1 MPQTK
6 NKEEMKMPIQI
17 SHLSKS
23 FGIDT
28 ILDGISMNIQD
39 NEKVGLIGA
48 NGAGKTTLLK
58 IIAGELSYDS
68 GTIFT
73 PKDSTIGFLKQNP
86 EDGITSTMWED
97 IMEIFSDVTAI
108 EAQMREAEAKMSD
121 VNLSEKDKEELL
133 AQYARLS
140 ATFDAKG
147 GFEIHTK
154 IKTVLNGMGFEDFDS
169 KKVRVNTLSG
179 GERTKFSLAKLLLKS
194 PDILLLDEPTNHLDF
209 KTMQWLESYLKS
221 YRGAVIIVSHDRYF
235 LDSLVDTI
243 YEIERTAA
251 TRYPGNYTK
260 YLETKKTN
268 YEIALKHYEEQQAE
282 IKRLED
288 YVAKNKVRA
297 STAKSAKSKQ
307 KAIDRIE
314 VVEKPVLYGKACR
327 FKFEPEF
334 TSYKDV
340 LICENLEL
348 GVNDG
353 GIMKTIAT
361 GISLD
366 IKRGEKVAIIGKN
379 GVGKSTLLK
388 TISGMNKT
396 YGGSFEFG
404 RNVLLGFYDQQQEML
419 HEKSTVLNEIW
430 DRFPRMDEVEV
441 RTLLGTVLFTD
452 EDVYKRVSDLSG
464 GERARLLLLAIM
476 LERSNTLLLDEPT
489 NHLDLPSKE
498 ALDTAVKNFDGT
510 VILVSHDRYFLNK
523 VADKIIELT
532 PTGVFCYNGNYDE
545 YINGKNAIIQNEEN
559 ASHTSSAAESYEQ
572 TKRKQATIRN
582 LTKKVEAAEAS
593 IEEKENEI
601 ENLKGLISEAGSDY
615 DKVKELFEKQEKCEK
630 ELDDLYELWNTLTKE
645 LDSIV

>member
-1 MPQTK
+1 
-6 NKEEMKMPIQI
+6 MPIQI
-17 SHLSKS
+17 SQICKS
-23 FGIDT
+23 YGVDI
-28 ILDGISMNIQD
+28 ILDGISMNIAD
-39 NEKVGLIGA
+39 NEKIGLIGA
-48 NGAGKTTLLK
+48 NGAGKTTLLR

-73 PKDSTIGFLKQNP
+73 PKDSTVGFLKQNP
-86 EDGITSTMWED
+86 EDGITLTMWED
-97 IMEIFSDVTAI
+97 IMEIFSDITSI
-108 EAQMREAEAKMSD
+108 EQQMRDLEDKMSD
-121 VNLSEKDKEELL
+121 PSLADDEREDVLST
-133 AQYARLS
+133 YARLS
-140 ATFDAKG
+140 AAFDAKG
-147 GFEIHTK
+147 GFDINTK
-154 IKTVLNGMGFEDFDS
+154 IKTVLNGMGFEDFDA
-169 KKVRVNTLSG
+169 KKVKVNTLSG

-235 LDSLVDTI
+235 LDALVDTI
-243 YEIERTAA
+243 YEIERTSA
-251 TRYPGNYTK
+251 TRYPGNYTQ
-260 YLETKKTN
+260 YLETKKVN

-307 KAIDRIE
+307 KAVDRIE
-314 VVEKPVLYGKACR
+314 RIEKPVMFGKACR
-327 FKFEPEF
+327 FKFSQEF
-334 TSYKDV
+334 SSYKDV
-340 LICENLEL
+340 LICEELEL
-348 GVNDG
+348 AVNDG
-353 GIMKTIAT
+353 GIMKTIAKN
-361 GISLD
+361 INID

-388 TISGMNKT
+388 TVSGMNKT

-404 RNVLLGFYDQQQEML
+404 RNVEFSFYDQQQELL

-476 LERSNTLLLDEPT
+476 LEKANTLLLDEPT

-498 ALDTAVKNFDGT
+498 ALDSAVKNYEGT

-532 PTGVFCYNGNYDE
+532 PNGVFCYNGNYDE
-545 YINGKNAIIQNEEN
+545 YINRKNDIIQNEEKAKSVN
-559 ASHTSSAAESYEQ
+559 VSSAESYEI
-572 TKRKQATIRN
+572 TKRRQANIRN
-582 LTKKVEAAEAS
+582 LQKKIETAENNIETKEEEVEN
-593 IEEKENEI
+593 IKQQI
-601 ENLKGLISEAGSDY
+601 TDAGSDY
-615 DKVKELFEKQEKCEK
+615 EKVKELYEKQEKSEK

>member
-1 MPQTK
+1 
-6 NKEEMKMPIQI
+6 MPIQI
-17 SHLSKS
+17 SQITKS
-23 FGIDT
+23 YGVDT
-28 ILDGISMNIQD
+28 ILEGISMNIAD
-39 NEKVGLIGA
+39 NEKIGLIGA

-58 IIAGELSYDS
+58 IIAGELPYDS

-73 PKDSTIGFLKQNP
+73 PKDSTVGFLKQNP
-86 EDGITSTMWED
+86 EDGVTLTMWED
-97 IMEIFSDVTAI
+97 IMEIFSDITVV
-108 EAQMREAEAKMSD
+108 EEQMRETETKMSD
-121 VNLSEKDKEELL
+121 VNISDSQREELL
-133 AQYARLS
+133 SLYSRLS

-147 GFEIHTK
+147 GFDIDTR
-154 IKTVLNGMGFEDFDS
+154 IKTVLNGMGFEDFDV
-169 KKVRVNTLSG
+169 KNVKVNTLSG
-179 GERTKFSLAKLLLKS
+179 GERTKFSLAKLLLKN

-235 LDSLVDTI
+235 LDALVDTI
-243 YEIERTAA
+243 YEIERTNA

-307 KAIDRIE
+307 KAVDRIDRL
-314 VVEKPVLYGKACR
+314 EKPLMFGKACR
-327 FKFEPEF
+327 FSFSQEYS
-334 TSYKDV
+334 SYKDV
-340 LICENLEL
+340 LICEDLEL
-348 GVNDG
+348 CVNAG
-353 GIMKTIAT
+353 GILKTIAT
-361 GISLD
+361 GINLD

-388 TISGMNKT
+388 TISGINKT

-404 RNVLLGFYDQQQEML
+404 RNVDFSFYDQQQEML
-419 HEKSTVLNEIW
+419 HEKTTVLNEIW

-464 GERARLLLLAIM
+464 GERARLLLLVIM
-476 LERSNTLLLDEPT
+476 LEKANTLLLDEPT

-532 PTGVFCYNGNYDE
+532 PDGAFCYNGNYDE
-545 YINGKNAIIQNEEN
+545 YINEKNTIIQNEESSTN
-559 ASHTSSAAESYEQ
+559 DVSTSAQSYEAQ
-572 TKRKQATIRN
+572 KRKQANIRN
-582 LTKKVEAAEAS
+582 LNKKIEAAEEGIEQKEAQ
-593 IEEKENEI
+593 IEEIKA
-601 ENLKGLISEAGSDY
+601 LIIEAGSDY
-615 DKVKELFEKQEKCEK
+615 GKIKDLYEKQEKSEK
-630 ELDDLYELWNTLTKE
+630 ELEDLYELWNTLSKE

>member
-1 MPQTK
+1 
-6 NKEEMKMPIQI
+6 MPIQI
-17 SHLSKS
+17 SSITKS
-23 FGIDT
+23 FGVDL

-48 NGAGKTTLLK
+48 NGAGKTTLLR
-58 IIAGELSYDS
+58 IISGELSSDS
-68 GTIFT
+68 GTIYT

-86 EDGITSTMWED
+86 DDSISATMWDD
-97 IMEIFSDVTAI
+97 IMQIFSDITAL
-108 EAQMREAEAKMSD
+108 EEQMREAEKKMSD
-121 VNLSEKDKEELL
+121 GCLSEKEHEDLL
-133 AQYARLS
+133 SSYSKMS
-140 ATFDAKG
+140 AAFDAKG
-147 GFEIHTK
+147 GFEIGTK
-154 IKTVLNGMGFEDFDS
+154 IKTVLNGMGFEDFDA
-169 KKVRVNTLSG
+169 KKTMVNTLSG
-179 GERTKFSLAKLLLKS
+179 GERTKFSLAKLLLKN

-221 YRGAVIIVSHDRYF
+221 YKGAVIIVSHDRYF
-235 LDSLVDTI
+235 LDRLVDTI
-243 YEIERTAA
+243 YEIERTSA
-251 TRYPGNYTK
+251 TKYPGNYTK

-268 YEIALKHYEEQQAE
+268 YEINLKHYEEQQAE

-307 KAIDRIE
+307 KAIDRID
-314 VVEKPVLYGKACR
+314 VIDKPVLYGKACR
-327 FKFEPEF
+327 FNFDLEF

-340 LICENLEL
+340 LLCENLEL
-348 GVNDG
+348 SVNDG
-353 GIMKTIAT
+353 GIMKTIAS
-361 GISLD
+361 GINLD

-388 TISGMNKT
+388 TLFGMKKS
-396 YGGSFEFG
+396 YSGSFEFG
-404 RNVLLGFYDQQQEML
+404 RNVDLGFYDQQQELL

-476 LERSNTLLLDEPT
+476 LEKSNTLLLDEPT

-498 ALDTAVKNFDGT
+498 ALDNAVKNFDGT

-532 PTGVFCYNGNYDE
+532 PNGTFCYNGNYDE
-545 YINGKNAIIQNEEN
+545 YINEKNAIIQDEKKLVVT
-559 ASHTSSAAESYEQ
+559 AVSSAENYEQ
-572 TKRKQATIRN
+572 NKRRQANIRN
-582 LTKKVEAAEAS
+582 LNKKIETAEKN
-593 IEEKENEI
+593 IDEKEREI
-601 ENLKGLISEAGSDY
+601 DEIKTHIVDAGADY
-615 DKVKELFEKQEKCEK
+615 DKVKELFQKQEIFEK
-630 ELDDLYELWNTLTKE
+630 ELDSLYELWNTLTKE

>member
-1 MPQTK
+1 
-6 NKEEMKMPIQI
+6 MPIQI

-73 PKDSTIGFLKQNP
+73 PKDSTVGFLKQNP
-86 EDGITSTMWED
+86 EDDITSTMWDD
-97 IMEIFSDVTAI
+97 IMEIFSDITSI
-108 EAQMREAEAKMSD
+108 EFQMREAEAKMSD
-121 VNLSEKDKEELL
+121 TNLSEEAREDVLS
-133 AQYARLS
+133 QYSKLS
-140 ATFDAKG
+140 ASFDAKG
-147 GFEIHTK
+147 GFEINTK
-154 IKTVLNGMGFEDFDS
+154 IKTVLNGMGFEDFDA
-169 KKVRVNTLSG
+169 KKVRVSTLSG
-179 GERTKFSLAKLLLKS
+179 GERTKFSLAKLLLKN

-243 YEIERTAA
+243 YEIERTSA

-307 KAIDRIE
+307 KAVDRIE
-314 VVEKPVLYGKACR
+314 VMEKPVLYGKACR
-327 FKFEPEF
+327 FNFEQEF
-334 TSYKDV
+334 SSYKDV
-340 LICENLEL
+340 LICEDLEL
-348 GVNDG
+348 AVNDG
-353 GIMKTIAT
+353 GMMKTIAK
-361 GISLD
+361 GINLD

-388 TISGMNKT
+388 TLAGMNKT

-404 RNVLLGFYDQQQEML
+404 RNAQLGFYDQQQELL

-441 RTLLGTVLFTD
+441 RNLLGTVLFTD
-452 EDVYKRVSDLSG
+452 EDVFKRVSDLSG

-476 LERSNTLLLDEPT
+476 LEKSNTLLLDEPT

-498 ALDTAVKNFDGT
+498 ALDAAVKKFDGT

-523 VADKIIELT
+523 VADRIIELT
-532 PTGVFCYNGNYDE
+532 SDGAFCYNGNYDE
-545 YINGKNAIIQNEEN
+545 YITGKNAIIQNEEN
-559 ASHTSSAAESYEQ
+559 ASPISSSAESYEQ
-572 TKRKQATIRN
+572 TKRRQALIRN
-582 LTKKVEAAEAS
+582 LNKKIESAES
-593 IEEKENEI
+593 QIESKELEIEE
-601 ENLKGLISEAGSDY
+601 LKSHISEAGADY
-615 DKVKELFEKQEKCEK
+615 DKVRELYEKQEICEK

>member
-1 MPQTK
+1 
-6 NKEEMKMPIQI
+6 MPIQI
-17 SHLSKS
+17 SQICKS
-23 FGIDT
+23 YGVDT
-28 ILDGISMNIQD
+28 ILDGISMNIAD
-39 NEKVGLIGA
+39 NEKIGLIGA
-48 NGAGKTTLLK
+48 NGAGKTTLLR

-73 PKDSTIGFLKQNP
+73 PKDSTVGFLKQNP
-86 EDGITSTMWED
+86 EDGITLTMWED
-97 IMEIFSDVTAI
+97 IMEIFSDITSI
-108 EAQMREAEAKMSD
+108 EQQMRDLEDKMSD
-121 VNLSEKDKEELL
+121 PSLADDEREDVLST
-133 AQYARLS
+133 YARLS
-140 ATFDAKG
+140 TAFDAKG
-147 GFEIHTK
+147 GFDINTK
-154 IKTVLNGMGFEDFDS
+154 IKTVLNGMGFEDFDA
-169 KKVRVNTLSG
+169 KKVKVNTLSG

-235 LDSLVDTI
+235 LDALVDTI
-243 YEIERTAA
+243 YEIERTSA
-251 TRYPGNYTK
+251 TRYPGNYTQ
-260 YLETKKTN
+260 YLETKKVN

-307 KAIDRIE
+307 KAVDRIE
-314 VVEKPVLYGKACR
+314 RIEKPVMFGKACR
-327 FKFEPEF
+327 FKFSQEF
-334 TSYKDV
+334 SSYKDV
-340 LICENLEL
+340 LICEELEL
-348 GVNDG
+348 AVNDG
-353 GIMKTIAT
+353 GIMKTIAKN
-361 GISLD
+361 INID

-388 TISGMNKT
+388 TVSGMNKT

-404 RNVLLGFYDQQQEML
+404 RNVEFSFYDQQQELL

-476 LERSNTLLLDEPT
+476 LEKANTLLLDEPT

-498 ALDTAVKNFDGT
+498 ALDSAVKNYEGT

-532 PTGVFCYNGNYDE
+532 PNGVFCYNGNYDE
-545 YINGKNAIIQNEEN
+545 YINRKNDIIQNEEKAKSVN
-559 ASHTSSAAESYEQ
+559 VSSAESYEI
-572 TKRKQATIRN
+572 TKRRQANIRN
-582 LTKKVEAAEAS
+582 LQKKIETAENNIETKEEEVEN
-593 IEEKENEI
+593 IKQQI
-601 ENLKGLISEAGSDY
+601 TDAGSDY
-615 DKVKELFEKQEKCEK
+615 EKIKELYEKQEKSEK

>member
-1 MPQTK
+1 
-6 NKEEMKMPIQI
+6 MPIQI
-17 SHLSKS
+17 SQICKS
-23 FGIDT
+23 YGVDT
-28 ILDGISMNIQD
+28 ILDGISMNIAD
-39 NEKVGLIGA
+39 NEKIGLIGA
-48 NGAGKTTLLK
+48 NGAGKTTLLR

-73 PKDSTIGFLKQNP
+73 PKDSTVGFLKQNP
-86 EDGITSTMWED
+86 EDGITLTMWED
-97 IMEIFSDVTAI
+97 IMEIFSDITSI
-108 EAQMREAEAKMSD
+108 EQQMRDLEDKMSD
-121 VNLSEKDKEELL
+121 PSLSDDEREDVLST
-133 AQYARLS
+133 YARLS
-140 ATFDAKG
+140 TAFDAKG
-147 GFEIHTK
+147 GFDINTK
-154 IKTVLNGMGFEDFDS
+154 IKTVLNGMGFEDFDA
-169 KKVRVNTLSG
+169 KKVKVNTLSG

-235 LDSLVDTI
+235 LDALVDTI
-243 YEIERTAA
+243 YEIERTSA
-251 TRYPGNYTK
+251 TRYPGNYTQ
-260 YLETKKTN
+260 YLETKKVN

-307 KAIDRIE
+307 KAVDRIE
-314 VVEKPVLYGKACR
+314 RIEKPVMFGKACR
-327 FKFEPEF
+327 FKFSQEF
-334 TSYKDV
+334 SSYKDV
-340 LICENLEL
+340 LICEELEL
-348 GVNDG
+348 AVNDG
-353 GIMKTIAT
+353 GIMKTIAKN
-361 GISLD
+361 INID

-388 TISGMNKT
+388 TVSGMNKT

-404 RNVLLGFYDQQQEML
+404 RNVEFSFYDQQQELL

-476 LERSNTLLLDEPT
+476 LEKANTLLLDEPT

-498 ALDTAVKNFDGT
+498 ALDSAVKNYEGT

-532 PTGVFCYNGNYDE
+532 PNGVFCYNGNYDE
-545 YINGKNAIIQNEEN
+545 YINRKNDIIQNEEKAKSVN
-559 ASHTSSAAESYEQ
+559 VSSAESYEI
-572 TKRKQATIRN
+572 TKRRQANIRN
-582 LTKKVEAAEAS
+582 LQKKIETAENNIETKEEEVEN
-593 IEEKENEI
+593 IKQQI
-601 ENLKGLISEAGSDY
+601 TDAGSDY
-615 DKVKELFEKQEKCEK
+615 EKVKELYEKQEKFEK

>member
-1 MPQTK
+1 
-6 NKEEMKMPIQI
+6 MPIQI
-17 SHLSKS
+17 SSITKS
-23 FGIDT
+23 FGADL

-48 NGAGKTTLLK
+48 NGAGKTTLLR
-58 IIAGELSYDS
+58 IISGELSYDS

-73 PKDSTIGFLKQNP
+73 PKDSTIGFLKQSP
-86 EDGITSTMWED
+86 DDIPDVTMWDD
-97 IMEIFSDVTAI
+97 IMEIFSDITALEKQI
-108 EAQMREAEAKMSD
+108 RDTEMKMSD
-121 VNLSEKDKEELL
+121 GNLCEKDREELL
-133 AQYARLS
+133 SSYSKLS
-140 ATFDAKG
+140 AAFDAKG
-147 GFEIHTK
+147 GFEINTR
-154 IKTVLNGMGFEDFDS
+154 IKTVLGGMGFEEFDT
-169 KKVRVNTLSG
+169 KKTLVNTLSG
-179 GERTKFSLAKLLLKS
+179 GERTKFSLAKLLLEN

-221 YRGAVIIVSHDRYF
+221 YKGAVIIVSHDRYF

-243 YEIERTAA
+243 YEIERSCA

-260 YLETKKTN
+260 YLEDKKTN
-268 YEIALKHYEEQQAE
+268 YEINLKHYEQQQAE

-307 KAIDRIE
+307 KAIDRIDLI
-314 VVEKPVLYGKACR
+314 EKPVFWGKACR
-327 FKFEPEF
+327 FNFTPEYN
-334 TSYKDV
+334 SYKDV
-340 LICENLEL
+340 LICEDLEL
-348 GVNDG
+348 AVNDG

-361 GISLD
+361 GINLD

-379 GVGKSTLLK
+379 GIGKSTLLK
-388 TISGMNKT
+388 TLFGMNKS

-404 RNVLLGFYDQQQEML
+404 RNVDLGFYDQQQELL

-464 GERARLLLLAIM
+464 GERARLLLLAVM
-476 LERSNTLLLDEPT
+476 LEKSNTLLLDEPT

-498 ALDTAVKNFDGT
+498 ALDGAVKSFEGT
-510 VILVSHDRYFLNK
+510 VLLVSHDRYFLNK

-532 PTGVFCYNGNYDE
+532 ETGAFCYNGNYDE
-545 YINGKNAIIQNEEN
+545 YINEKNVIIKDDKKPY
-559 ASHTSSAAESYEQ
+559 ASFVSSAESYEQ
-572 TKRKQATIRN
+572 NKRRQANIRN
-582 LTKKVEAAEAS
+582 LNKKIEAAEKG
-593 IEEKENEI
+593 IEEKEAEI
-601 ENLKGLISEAGSDY
+601 DEIKSLISDAGADY
-615 DKVKELFEKQEKCEK
+615 NKVKELFEKQENSEK
-630 ELDDLYELWNTLTKE
+630 ELDNLYELWNTLTKE